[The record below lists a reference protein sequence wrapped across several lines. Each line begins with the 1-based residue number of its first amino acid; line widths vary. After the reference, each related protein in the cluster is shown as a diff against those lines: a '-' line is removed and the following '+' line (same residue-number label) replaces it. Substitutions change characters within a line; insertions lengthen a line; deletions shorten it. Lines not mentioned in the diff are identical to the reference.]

1 MLYKKNNSGYSNP
14 RNTGS
19 IDANVFALITQ
30 YLPTQTG
37 NSGKVLGTNGFALS
51 WITPS
56 TGISSLNAL
65 IGSTQVFSL
74 GTLGTDFNIV
84 SALTTHTFNLPVA
97 SATNTGKLSSADWL
111 TFDGKQNALGFTPE
125 NVANKQSALSTSADH
140 YYNAPYINTLPSTV
154 LQRIFIASDQTTTSN
169 AAANITGLVTAT
181 LDANKTYIVRGV
193 ISVTS
198 AVGATGG
205 IKIGATLPTGA
216 TSIIFLSG
224 RGSST
229 TMTQEASIDGALQ
242 PTASN
247 RISAAASD
255 LIVSGNITTSSTA
268 GTVQFRFAS
277 GTNGQSNSVIAA
289 RTYIE
294 IFEKL

>member
-1 MLYKKNNSGYSNP
+1 MAQGTTRGVP
-14 RNTGS
+14 
-19 IDANVFALITQ
+19 IDTDPLLTADSDLLVASQKATKAYADTKQAALGFTPEDVAN
-30 YLPTQTG
+30 
-37 NSGKVLGTNGFALS
+37 K
-51 WITPS
+51 S
-56 TGISSLNAL
+56 T
-65 IGSTQVFSL
+65 STSL
-74 GTLGTDFNIV
+74 GT
-84 SALTTHTFNLPVA
+84 S
-97 SATNTGKLSSADWL
+97 NTLYPSQNAVKSYVDTGLS
-111 TFDGKQNALGFTPE
+111 TKQNSLGFTPE
-125 NVANKQSALSTSADH
+125 NVANKQSAVSTDANH
-140 YYNAPYINTLPSTV
+140 YYNAPYINSILVT
-154 LQRIFIASDQTTTSN
+154 RIFITSDQTTTSN
-169 AAANITGLVTAT
+169 VAANITGLVTAT
-181 LDANKTYIVRGV
+181 LAANKTYIIRGV

-205 IKIGATLPTGA
+205 IRIGATLPTGA

-229 TMTQEASIDGALQ
+229 TMTQEASVDGALQ
-242 PTASN
+242 TTASN

-277 GTNGQSNSVIAA
+277 GTNLQSNSVIAA